1 MLNFFSANKT
11 KIILFAAIVFSIYLL
26 YFHNLWAYKLLDVD
40 ETRYVDMA
48 RTMFQSKE
56 FNTLYLNGDYFF
68 EKPPLFFWIENLSF
82 YIFGSISEL
91 TARIPIALQSLFA
104 ALAVYFAGLKVVSK
118 KFAVVSALIFATS
131 LEVIMLSKIAILDML
146 LSSCI
151 IISTFFGF
159 LTFFAEEKN
168 KKYCWI
174 IFYLFSALATLAKGI
189 PGVVIP
195 FGTMFLAGIYTKKF
209 KEFFKPQYFLVGACL
224 FLLVVLPWHILMLK
238 THGQLF
244 FDEYIIKHHLLRFI
258 GSEVIHRNRP
268 IWYYFGVIGWG
279 FLPWIFPFLVLL
291 VKKAKTFKYK
301 KYADLDNKGKFLAL
315 NIIGAVFTIAFFSS
329 SSTKLITYILPVYS
343 FLAVILAS
351 LFDLE
356 NIKTQKRIGICVFAM
371 ILVSAFVT
379 PLVMNIDYKYG
390 QNDLMEY
397 AQTSAEENKNI
408 VTYNTGR
415 RYSLLYYSGNK
426 KIDFLGKKEVNKLND
441 YLNDEDYTVIIRNKD
456 LKLIKKLP
464 YQIEKQGVKYSVI
477 ASPENAAN

>member
-1 MLNFFSANKT
+1 MPNFFSANKT
-11 KIILFAAIVFSIYLL
+11 KITLFAAIVFSIYLL

-91 TARIPIALQSLFA
+91 TARIPIALQALFA
-104 ALAVYFAGLKVVSK
+104 ALAVYFVGQKVVSK
-118 KFAVVSALIFATS
+118 RFAIISALIFATS

-209 KEFFKPQYFLVGACL
+209 KEFFKPQYFLIGACL

-258 GSEVIHRNRP
+258 GSEVIHRSHP
-268 IWYYFGVIGWG
+268 IWYYFGVISWG
-279 FLPWIFPFLVLL
+279 FSPWIFPFLVLL
-291 VKKAKTFKYK
+291 VKNAKTFKYK
-301 KYADLDNKGKFLAL
+301 KYADLDTKGKFLAL

-351 LFDLE
+351 LFNLE

-397 AQTSAEENKNI
+397 AQIAAEENKNI
-408 VTYNTGR
+408 ATYNTGR

>member
-1 MLNFFSANKT
+1 
-11 KIILFAAIVFSIYLL
+11 
-26 YFHNLWAYKLLDVD
+26 
-40 ETRYVDMA
+40 
-48 RTMFQSKE
+48 
-56 FNTLYLNGDYFF
+56 
-68 EKPPLFFWIENLSF
+68 
-82 YIFGSISEL
+82 
-91 TARIPIALQSLFA
+91 
-104 ALAVYFAGLKVVSK
+104 
-118 KFAVVSALIFATS
+118 
-131 LEVIMLSKIAILDML
+131 
-146 LSSCI
+146 
-151 IISTFFGF
+151 
-159 LTFFAEEKN
+159 
-168 KKYCWI
+168 
-174 IFYLFSALATLAKGI
+174 
-189 PGVVIP
+189 
-195 FGTMFLAGIYTKKF
+195 
-209 KEFFKPQYFLVGACL
+209 
-224 FLLVVLPWHILMLK
+224 MLK

-258 GSEVIHRNRP
+258 GSEVIHRSHP
-268 IWYYFGVIGWG
+268 IWYYFGVISWG
-279 FLPWIFPFLVLL
+279 FSPWIFPFLVLL

-301 KYADLDNKGKFLAL
+301 KYADLDAKGKFLAL

-351 LFDLE
+351 LFNLE
-356 NIKTQKRIGICVFAM
+356 NIKTQKRIGICVFVM

-397 AQTSAEENKNI
+397 AQIAAEGNKNI

>member
-1 MLNFFSANKT
+1 MLKFFSANKR
-11 KIILFAAIVFSIYLL
+11 KITLFAVIVFGIYLL
-26 YFHNLWAYKLLDVD
+26 YFHNLWSYKLLDVD

-48 RTMFQSKE
+48 RTMFQNRE

-68 EKPPLFFWIENLSF
+68 EKPPLFFWIESLSF
-82 YIFGSISEL
+82 YIFNCISEF
-91 TARIPIALQSLFA
+91 TARIPIALQALFA

-195 FGTMFLAGIYTKKF
+195 FGTMFFAGIYTKKF
-209 KEFFKPQYFLVGACL
+209 KEFFRPQYFLVGACL

-258 GSEVIHRNRP
+258 GSEVIHRSRP

-301 KYADLDNKGKFLAL
+301 KYADLDAKGKFLAL
-315 NIIGAVFTIAFFSS
+315 NIIGAVFTIAFFST
-329 SSTKLITYILPVYS
+329 SSTKLITYILPIYS

-351 LFDLE
+351 LFNLE

-397 AQTSAEENKNI
+397 AQTSAVENKNI